1 MLLTTGIFGSEPSP
15 DVLLL
20 ILSAKSVFMPDAFTL
35 ELP

>member
-20 ILSAKSVFMPDAFTL
+20 ILSAKSIFMLDAFTS